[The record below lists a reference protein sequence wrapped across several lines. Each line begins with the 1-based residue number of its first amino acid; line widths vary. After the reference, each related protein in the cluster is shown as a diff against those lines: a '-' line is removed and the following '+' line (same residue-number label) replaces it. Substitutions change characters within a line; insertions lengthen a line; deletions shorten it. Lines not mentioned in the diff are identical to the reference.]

1 MIKAHFIFST
11 FLILSSCGG
20 SKEKQPAGVL
30 NEIKELKGGKYSVL
44 PLASS
49 VEWLGK
55 ELTTKTHTGTLGI
68 NSGYVEIDQEKRVK
82 GEVVIDMQTLIV
94 TDLSGRSKEVLE
106 GHLKSDDFFGTNNFP
121 KATLRFHSN
130 GVINEANQIDFQ
142 GDLTIKD
149 ISNKIDFSAT
159 VLDNSE
165 NLKALAKMTFDRS
178 KYNVRYRSGTFF
190 DDLGDKLILDDI
202 DVNVLIVAED
212 N

>member
-1 MIKAHFIFST
+1 MIK
-11 FLILSSCGG
+11 
-20 SKEKQPAGVL
+20 K
-30 NEIKELKGGKYSVL
+30 
-44 PLASS
+44 
-49 VEWLGK
+49 
-55 ELTTKTHTGTLGI
+55 
-68 NSGYVEIDQEKRVK
+68 
-82 GEVVIDMQTLIV
+82 
-94 TDLSGRSKEVLE
+94 
-106 GHLKSDDFFGTNNFP
+106 
-121 KATLRFHSN
+121 
-130 GVINEANQIDFQ
+130 ANQIDFQ

>member
-30 NEIKELKGGKYSVL
+30 NEIKELKVGKYNVL
-44 PLASS
+44 PVASS

-82 GEVVIDMQTLIV
+82 GEIVIDMQTLIV

-121 KATLRFHSN
+121 KATLSFQSN
-130 GVINEANQIDFQ
+130 GVIKKANQIDFQ

>member
-1 MIKAHFIFST
+1 MIKAHLILST
-11 FLILSSCGG
+11 LLILSSCGG
-20 SKEKQPAGVL
+20 SKEKQPTGVL
-30 NEIKELKGGKYSVL
+30 NEIKELKVGKYDVL
-44 PLASS
+44 PIASS

-82 GEVVIDMQTLIV
+82 GEIVIDMQTLIV

-121 KATLRFHSN
+121 KATLSFQSN
-130 GVINEANQIDFQ
+130 GVIKKANQIDFQ

-165 NLKALAKMTFDRS
+165 NLNALAKMTFDRS

>member
-1 MIKAHFIFST
+1 MCLVPNVFCFFDTKLF
-11 FLILSSCGG
+11 CWR
-20 SKEKQPAGVL
+20 QP
-30 NEIKELKGGKYSVL
+30 
-44 PLASS
+44 
-49 VEWLGK
+49 
-55 ELTTKTHTGTLGI
+55 
-68 NSGYVEIDQEKRVK
+68 Q
-82 GEVVIDMQTLIV
+82 
-94 TDLSGRSKEVLE
+94 
-106 GHLKSDDFFGTNNFP
+106 FFGTNNFP
-121 KATLRFHSN
+121 KATLRFQSN
-130 GVINEANQIDFQ
+130 GVIKEANQIDFQ

-202 DVNVLIVAED
+202 DVNVLIIAED

>member
-1 MIKAHFIFST
+1 MI
-11 FLILSSCGG
+11 
-20 SKEKQPAGVL
+20 
-30 NEIKELKGGKYSVL
+30 
-44 PLASS
+44 
-49 VEWLGK
+49 
-55 ELTTKTHTGTLGI
+55 
-68 NSGYVEIDQEKRVK
+68 
-82 GEVVIDMQTLIV
+82 
-94 TDLSGRSKEVLE
+94 
-106 GHLKSDDFFGTNNFP
+106 
-121 KATLRFHSN
+121 
-130 GVINEANQIDFQ
+130 FQ

>member
-1 MIKAHFIFST
+1 MIKAHLILST
-11 FLILSSCGG
+11 LLILSSCGG

-30 NEIKELKGGKYSVL
+30 NEIKELKGGKYNVL
-44 PLASS
+44 PIASS

-82 GEVVIDMQTLIV
+82 GEIVIDMQTLIV

-121 KATLRFHSN
+121 KATLRFQSN
-130 GVINEANQIDFQ
+130 GVIKEANQIDFQ

-165 NLKALAKMTFDRS
+165 NLKALAKMTFDSYIFNNFVTR
-178 KYNVRYRSGTFF
+178 
-190 DDLGDKLILDDI
+190 
-202 DVNVLIVAED
+202 
-212 N
+212 